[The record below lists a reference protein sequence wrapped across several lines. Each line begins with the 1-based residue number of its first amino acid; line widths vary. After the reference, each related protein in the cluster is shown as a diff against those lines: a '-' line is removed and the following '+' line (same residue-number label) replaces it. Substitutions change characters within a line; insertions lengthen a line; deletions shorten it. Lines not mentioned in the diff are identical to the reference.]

1 MKEIASN
8 DDDDIYSCF
17 LLLPV
22 PILEQHLYFL
32 FFAAF
37 QRLLFDSLIL
47 VIGKGTQ
54 DYFIRYKSGLF

>member
-1 MKEIASN
+1 MFPSSSCSNIRAAS
-8 DDDDIYSCF
+8 
-17 LLLPV
+17 
-22 PILEQHLYFL
+22 L
-32 FFAAF
+32 FFVFAAF